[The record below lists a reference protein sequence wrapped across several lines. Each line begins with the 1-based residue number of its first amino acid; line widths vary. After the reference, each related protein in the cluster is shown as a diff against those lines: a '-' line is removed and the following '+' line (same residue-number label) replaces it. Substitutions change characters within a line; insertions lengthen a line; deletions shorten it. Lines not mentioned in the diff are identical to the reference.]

1 VARRR
6 RRRDRRDAAEHRP
19 ANRISEKDDQRL
31 VKPERREKRA
41 EDKRQEAFE
50 ASQISLRRRRTFI
63 GALAFTPLV
72 GALGCGVGL
81 LPLCQIPQEWW
92 LAIWAAL
99 FGSFLGITIR
109 LYLERRR
116 FRRGVASG

>member
-1 VARRR
+1 MARRR

-19 ANRISEKDDQRL
+19 A
-31 VKPERREKRA
+31 KPEGREKRSD
-41 EDKRQEAFE
+41 EKRRETFE
-50 ASQISLRRRRTFI
+50 ADQKSLRRRRTFI
-63 GALAFTPLV
+63 GALAFIPLG

-81 LPLCQIPQEWW
+81 QVLCQIPQEWW

-109 LYLERRR
+109 LFLERRR
-116 FRRGVASG
+116 FRRGLASG